1 MDMYS
6 VVKENPIL
14 AILRNIPLEYTERQ
28 YGTNCMQVIKKS
40 VIFICIIVFPKK
52 AQNG

>member
-1 MDMYS
+1 MYLDFL
-6 VVKENPIL
+6 VKVPTVKGKMEF
-14 AILRNIPLEYTERQ
+14 TERQ

-40 VIFICIIVFPKK
+40 AIFICIIAFQKK